1 MANDLPPSKPVST
14 GDLMGLTIL
23 QLRALSREQLRG
35 RSKLKSKRALIQA
48 LKGVLTSI
56 DLDPLIPL
64 EIHGK
69 HPNWNERKNTKYD
82 KPKDPTSDTGYTSV
96 ELQMLIVPFRWEKGN
111 RINGKVMGIDVHL
124 ETLAYCLINNASISA
139 EGQFT
144 QHKRG
149 NCASDC
155 IMSIICSDF
164 CRHGKYR
171 RNIGGNCIGR

>member
-14 GDLMGLTIL
+14 GNLMGLTIL
-23 QLRALSREQLRG
+23 QLRAFSREKQLRG

-69 HPNWNERKNTKYD
+69 HPNSNEEKAQSTTN
-82 KPKDPTSDTGYTSV
+82 PKIPHQISV
-96 ELQMLIVPFRWEKGN
+96 IRSRATNANRPLPVGEGN

-124 ETLAYCLINNASISA
+124 ETLAYCLIDDASILA
-139 EGQFT
+139 EGQVT
-144 QHKRG
+144 QHK
-149 NCASDC
+149 
-155 IMSIICSDF
+155 
-164 CRHGKYR
+164 
-171 RNIGGNCIGR
+171 